1 MCFECMLICERI
13 CLFLSSSDMCLFLGI
28 IICKHIILFVCCSVS
43 VIKLYF
49 SLSFVYY
56 GFVPDRLA
64 RLKSWKAKKL
74 LLVLK
79 KKIE

>member
-1 MCFECMLICERI
+1 MYVNLRAY
-13 CLFLSSSDMCLFLGI
+13 
-28 IICKHIILFVCCSVS
+28 LFVFILIGYVFIPRYYYLQACCSVS